1 MAFKVD
7 QEYVVKAKFN
17 VKKFSSFGTY
27 PKYMG
32 IKLSENY
39 IEANENTKQA
49 YKVKEYFTHLLTIIK
64 FMNIRQYS
72 AKNCLASTTALSH
85 CVEQMVETV
94 MDVSGS
100 LKITRELA
108 HSGT

>member
-1 MAFKVD
+1 MD
-7 QEYVVKAKFN
+7 NEYVVKAKFN

-49 YKVKEYFTHLLTIIK
+49 YKVLLYFIEIHLLLNFLT
-64 FMNIRQYS
+64 S
-72 AKNCLASTTALSH
+72 LCLVNL
-85 CVEQMVETV
+85 
-94 MDVSGS
+94 
-100 LKITRELA
+100 
-108 HSGT
+108 